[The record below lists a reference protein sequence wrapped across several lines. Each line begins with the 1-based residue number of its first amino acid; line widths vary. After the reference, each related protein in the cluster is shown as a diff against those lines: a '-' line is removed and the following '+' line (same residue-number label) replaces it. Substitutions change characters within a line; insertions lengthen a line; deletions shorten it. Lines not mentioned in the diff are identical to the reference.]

1 MAVELSNESGID
13 ADETELIEQAQ
24 FLLEKLRQAKNNADF
39 FESMNT

>member
-1 MAVELSNESGID
+1 VD
-13 ADETELIEQAQ
+13 AIE